1 MTIPVGKCL
10 SWTAEEVLLIFW
22 PPGPEPLRK
31 VSVREDSGRVG
42 LGGRMMGFLEGWEVV
57 WNGRERIKR
66 MGRGL
71 GGRRRWW
78 MGGRW
83 RVLVMSIER

>member
-1 MTIPVGKCL
+1 MGRCL

-31 VSVREDSGRVG
+31 DSEREDSGRVG

-57 WNGRERIKR
+57 WKGREWIKG
-66 MGRGL
+66 MGRVL
-71 GGRRRWW
+71 EGG
-78 MGGRW
+78 
-83 RVLVMSIER
+83 EK

>member
-42 LGGRMMGFLEGWEVV
+42 LGGRIRGFLGGVGGGVEGEGEDQRDGEGF
-57 WNGRERIKR
+57 GR
-66 MGRGL
+66 
-71 GGRRRWW
+71 
-78 MGGRW
+78 
-83 RVLVMSIER
+83 